1 VRVFDRERPP
11 LLARLARDKKRSAF
25 LLGVV
30 IKLTLV
36 LSVVYRKHELQL
48 TKWIASPPPSFCA
61 ALAASDG
68 KPPPPQPLVCAHSRD
83 HDHPSPDSPD
93 ALREA
98 LAAGTGCVLLH
109 VASTADGELAV
120 IRNTPSALGLLT
132 RPAKGSALAQRAAA
146 LGSARRWWRQATVGD
161 LTLEELRTLRWRR
174 PRRKR
179 RALSGGGNDDD
190 DDDDDSSSVL
200 TLEQALRLLLA
211 PPSPSLAAKA
221 TNTTTLIIDLERP
234 TGAARASVPLADF
247 AARAVA
253 TATRAGCGGGGGG
266 GDAKEAG
273 AAQCLFW
280 AMQDDLVVEAGEAV
294 GRLRKT
300 SKKRGKRRGGDEASG
315 GGGQEGEPAAYE
327 PVSSSSSSSSS
338 SSALSELGYFV
349 AQRRDPRHPRLEGV
363 ASAAAVH
370 VEMLSAGG
378 GGSGVAASLHAQKQR
393 VFAYLVNRAAPLRQA
408 VVAGADAVVTDRAS
422 QVAGVLGAWRRNC
435 EANAA
440 AVAGGRRRR

>member
-1 VRVFDRERPP
+1 MARPLPLYLVSQPKATRVFEREKPP

-36 LSVVYRKHELQL
+36 LSVVYRKHELRL
-48 TKWIASPPPSFCA
+48 TQWIASPPPSFCA
-61 ALAASDG
+61 ALAANDA
-68 KPPPPQPLVCAHSRD
+68 KPPPLVCAHSRD

-120 IRNTPSALGLLT
+120 IRNTPAALALLT
-132 RPAKGSALAQRAAA
+132 RPPKGSALAQRAAA

-179 RALSGGGNDDD
+179 RALSGGGGNGS
-190 DDDDDSSSVL
+190 DDDDSDGSVL
-200 TLEQALRLLLA
+200 TLEQALRLLL
-211 PPSPSLAAKA
+211 PSSSSAAKT
-221 TNTTTLIIDLERP
+221 TNMTTFIIDLERP

-247 AARAVA
+247 AARTVAVA
-253 TATRAGCGGGGGG
+253 KQAGCSGGGGGG
-266 GDAKEAG
+266 GSG
-273 AAQCLFW
+273 AVECLFW
-280 AMQDDLVVEAGEAV
+280 AMQDDLVIEAGEAV
-294 GRLRKT
+294 GRLRK
-300 SKKRGKRRGGDEASG
+300 KKKGKRRGG
-315 GGGQEGEPAAYE
+315 GGQEDAPAAYE
-327 PVSSSSSSSSS
+327 PVSSSSAS
-338 SSALSELGYFV
+338 SSALPGLGYFV

-370 VEMLSAGG
+370 VEMLGAGG
-378 GGSGVAASLHAQKQR
+378 GGSGVAAALHAQEQR
-393 VFAYLVNRAAPLRQA
+393 VFAYLVNRATPLRAA
-408 VVAGADAVVTDRAS
+408 VVAGADAVVTDRAT
-422 QVAGVLGAWRRNC
+422 QVAGVLGAWRRQC
-435 EANAA
+435 ELRA
-440 AVAGGRRRR
+440 AVAGGRRR